1 MRRVLIV
8 ENERSIRE
16 ALRFE
21 LEEDGFEVMDAL
33 DFSEAVNAFNTF
45 SYDLVIAD
53 LYLQKGNGMDLF
65 DIINRGINPIPF
77 ILITAF
83 PETDLAFKAKCIL
96 KDCFFEK
103 PFGTLKLKEKI
114 SEILN

>member
-21 LEEDGFEVMDAL
+21 LEDDGFEVMDAV
-33 DFSEAVNAFNTF
+33 DFSEAVNAYNTF
-45 SYDLVIAD
+45 SYDLVISD
-53 LYLQKGNGMDLF
+53 LFLNKGNGMELF
-65 DIINRGINPIPF
+65 NHITKGIKQVPF

-83 PETDLAFKAKCIL
+83 PDTTLACEAKDIL
-96 KDCFFEK
+96 KDCFFGK

-114 SEILN
+114 NEIMN